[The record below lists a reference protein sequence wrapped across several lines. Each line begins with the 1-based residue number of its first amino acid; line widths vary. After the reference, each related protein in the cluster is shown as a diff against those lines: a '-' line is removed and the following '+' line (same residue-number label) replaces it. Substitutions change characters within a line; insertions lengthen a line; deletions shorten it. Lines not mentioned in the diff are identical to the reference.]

1 MNRSALITTLAELLA
16 DVLDE
21 AQKLRRERR
30 RARGDAQA
38 SPEPSQASEQP
49 APPPAAVGRSSA
61 PQTDSY
67 ARRRALAAER
77 ARRYR
82 ASLRAIADPN
92 RSAASARDASRSSVT
107 QRDGQR
113 DGSVTERDALARGFG
128 SSSGLFPAEEA
139 DKYQDNTQKPAR
151 DAQRDASRSVTLPR
165 DANPVG
171 SSRSEAAAKAN
182 ATRAAKAL
190 EALPAELR
198 EPDLPE
204 AVRRAWARWLD
215 QRARAGWRN
224 PATADKLAAAL
235 EAVRTEMSAGGEAAA
250 VRAIDAAWASGWQ
263 MVFARRA
270 PERQAP
276 QRLSVKD
283 ATNWAAWR
291 AANGEEATTTTMRS
305 TA

>member
-1 MNRSALITTLAELLA
+1 MNRSALVSTLAELLA
-16 DVLDE
+16 DVLDK

-38 SPEPSQASEQP
+38 STEPSQASEQP

-61 PQTDSY
+61 PQIDPD

-82 ASLRAIADPN
+82 ASLRTSADPN
-92 RSAASARDASRSSVT
+92 RSAASARDASRLSVT
-107 QRDGQR
+107 ERDGQR

-128 SSSGLFPAEEA
+128 SSSGLFSAQQA

-151 DAQRDASRSVTLPR
+151 DAQRDASRSVTLQR
-165 DANPVG
+165 DANPLG

-182 ATRAAKAL
+182 ATRAAKAI

-224 PATADKLAAAL
+224 PATPDKIAAAL

-263 MVFARRA
+263 MIFARRA
-270 PERQAP
+270 PVHQGQP
-276 QRLSVKD
+276 RLTVKA
-283 ATNWAAWR
+283 ATDWSAWR
-291 AANGEEATTTTMRS
+291 AANGQQSLTPDRRS
-305 TA
+305 KA